1 MEITLNP
8 CITFKADAIGKPG
21 QRVFY
26 LQATSFEKTVT
37 LIIEKIQLQSLS
49 IAIIKFL
56 DDLHKQYPELVV
68 PSGKYSET
76 DLKISPPVDP
86 LFRIGEISLAF
97 DLELDMICLSAKEII
112 MESNAANTEDEFNVV
127 NFWSNREQLKSLAY
141 WGLDLVQRG
150 RPICPLCQNPIDPS
164 GHFCPKKNGH
174 NKH

>member
-8 CITFKADAIGKPG
+8 CVNITADAIGKPG

-26 LQATSFEKTVT
+26 LQATSVDNTVT
-37 LIIEKIQLQSLS
+37 LIIEKIQLQSL
-49 IAIIKFL
+49 AFAVIKFL
-56 DDLHKQYPELVV
+56 DDLHKQYPELTV

-76 DLKISPPVDP
+76 DHKITPPVDP
-86 LFRIGEISLAF
+86 FFRVGEIGLAF
-97 DLELDMICLSAKEII
+97 DLVTDMICLTAKEII
-112 MESNAANTEDEFNVV
+112 MESNALENENEINIV
-127 NFWSNREQLKSLAY
+127 NFWCNREQIKSLAN

-150 RPICPLCQNPIDPS
+150 RPICPLCQNPIDPN